1 MECFG
6 FGVSSWLASHLQWQK
21 RARDYFIVAFFECTS
36 SFTAACAP
44 WARTERSSREMRLFF
59 RTQTISSLLHS
70 SRTFFFLFHLLSFGA
85 SLVYDECYQV
95 QVCSEPRLFNF
106 GPECEDACLLHKFS
120 TEISPKETFFLFA
133 SRFADKKNAQSSSH
147 YLSNL
152 DKWLFAF
159 LLIGFFTNGIF
170 FIPLSITRT
179 IFNLKCRRT
188 FSNVFKQT
196 KNHKIHNDFVQKCL
210 RQF

>member
-70 SRTFFFLFHLLSFGA
+70 SRTFFFFSIFFLLA
-85 SLVYDECYQV
+85 L
-95 QVCSEPRLFNF
+95 RLFTTSAIRSKFAQNL
-106 GPECEDACLLHKFS
+106 GFS
-120 TEISPKETFFLFA
+120 TSDLNAKTRVCCTNFQPRYPQRRLFSCSP
-133 SRFADKKNAQSSSH
+133 ADSQIKRMHSH
-147 YLSNL
+147 RVIIYQT
-152 DKWLFAF
+152 
-159 LLIGFFTNGIF
+159 LI
-170 FIPLSITRT
+170 
-179 IFNLKCRRT
+179 
-188 FSNVFKQT
+188 
-196 KNHKIHNDFVQKCL
+196 NDFL
-210 RQF
+210 PFF